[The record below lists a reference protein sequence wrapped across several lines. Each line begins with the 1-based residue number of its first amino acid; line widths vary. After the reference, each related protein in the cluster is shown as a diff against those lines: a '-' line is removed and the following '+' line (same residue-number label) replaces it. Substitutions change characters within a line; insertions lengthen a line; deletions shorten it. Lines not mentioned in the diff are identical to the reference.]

1 MYKMLRC
8 GNMSFS
14 VWDKQSVDES
24 ITCKQDVEKEVADEL
39 RYHVHGLYSTVT
51 IDRVCVIT
59 MLI

>member
-1 MYKMLRC
+1 
-8 GNMSFS
+8 MSFS